1 MKAWYKYDIE
11 CYIDEDSKAEN
22 VSGLVHAANYEDAVN
37 QVSEDYGEDA
47 LESIKLTRVEEC
59 NCLEFTEIVDFF
71 EELGTGMPP
80 EVIADLIAR
89 AKEIT
94 VND

>member
-11 CYIDEDSKAEN
+11 YYIDKECKVQN
-22 VSGLVHAANYEDAVN
+22 ISGLTRADTYKDAAN
-37 QVSEDYGEDA
+37 QITEDYGEAA
-47 LESIKLTRVEEC
+47 LESIKLTKVEEC

-80 EVIADLIAR
+80 EIIEDLIAR
-89 AKEIT
+89 TKEIT
-94 VND
+94 V

>member
-11 CYIDEDSKAEN
+11 HYFAEEGRVEH
-22 VSGLVHAANYEDAVN
+22 VSGLVHAANYEDAAN

-47 LESIKLTRVEEC
+47 LDSIKLTRVEEC

-71 EELGTGMPP
+71 EELSTGMPP
-80 EVIADLIAR
+80 EVIANLIAR

-94 VND
+94 A

>member
-11 CYIDEDSKAEN
+11 YYLAEEGR
-22 VSGLVHAANYEDAVN
+22 VDHISGLVHAANYEDAAN

-47 LESIKLTRVEEC
+47 LDSIKLTRVEEC

-71 EELGTGMPP
+71 EGLGTGMPP
-80 EVIADLIAR
+80 EVIKDLIAR

-94 VND
+94 A

>member
-11 CYIDEDSKAEN
+11 RYLDEECKIQN
-22 VSGLVHAANYEDAVN
+22 VSGLVHAANYEDAAN

-47 LESIKLTRVEEC
+47 LDSIKLTRVEEC

-71 EELGTGMPP
+71 EELSTGMPP

-89 AKEIT
+89 AKEVT
-94 VND
+94 A

>member
-11 CYIDEDSKAEN
+11 YYMDEESK
-22 VSGLVHAANYEDAVN
+22 VDHISGLVHAAYYEDAVK
-37 QVSEDYGEDA
+37 QVSEDYGEEA
-47 LESIKLTRVEEC
+47 LDSIKLTRVEEC

-94 VND
+94 V